1 MVAAVELHL
10 DRAADRR
17 IRNLWDAMEDSGV
30 PSLRDLTH
38 GKHRPHVSLVAAPS
52 LDAVAVADALDGLD
66 VAPPLR
72 LDLDFVGLFRGRVLW
87 LGPVPT
93 TELTAHHASV
103 FDRLAAAGIDTFD
116 EYRPG
121 AWIPHC
127 TLSMRVPH
135 ASMPAALRLCLDAL
149 PIPATVAGAAVADHI
164 RDQYRQLAPS

>member
-1 MVAAVELHL
+1 
-10 DRAADRR
+10 
-17 IRNLWDAMEDSGV
+17 MEDFGV
-30 PSLRDLTH
+30 PSLRGLTH

-52 LDAVAVADALDGLD
+52 LDADAVAEALDGLD
-66 VAPPLR
+66 VAPQLR

-93 TELTAHHASV
+93 ADLIAHHAAV
-103 FDRLAAAGIDTFD
+103 FSRLSDAGIDTFG

-121 AWIPHC
+121 AWTPHC

-135 ASMPAALRLCLDAL
+135 ATIPAALRLCLDAL

-164 RDQYRQLAPS
+164 RDQYRQLAPT